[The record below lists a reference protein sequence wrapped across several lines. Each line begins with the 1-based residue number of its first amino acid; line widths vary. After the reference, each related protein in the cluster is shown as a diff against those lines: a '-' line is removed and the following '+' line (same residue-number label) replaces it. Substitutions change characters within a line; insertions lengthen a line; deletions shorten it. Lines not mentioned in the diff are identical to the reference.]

1 MSDHAGGR
9 PQPSYDPLYIR
20 FLYHFNVDRDY
31 FECHEVLEEL
41 WLEEGRNPLWQG
53 LLQVAVALYHHRNGN
68 VSGAVKLLTGALDKL
83 EPRREADIGIDLPDL
98 LARSRAYLDTLQ
110 REQQQMPFRPF
121 DIVITDPRLSAAVA
135 ELAERE
141 PVDAGEDG

>member
-31 FECHEVLEEL
+31 FECHEVMEE
-41 WLEEGRNPLWQG
+41 

-68 VSGAVKLLTGALDKL
+68 VSGAVKLFTGALEKL
-83 EPRREADIGIDLPDL
+83 EPRREADIGIDMRDL
-98 LARSRAYLDTLQ
+98 LARSRAYLDALLKD
-110 REQQQMPFRPF
+110 REQMPFRPF
-121 DIVITDPRLSAAVA
+121 DMVITDPKLSAAVA
-135 ELAERE
+135 ELAAGD
-141 PVDAGEDG
+141 PVGKDG

>member
-31 FECHEVLEEL
+31 FECHEVMEEL
-41 WLEEGRNPLWQG
+41 WLEEGRDPLWQG

-68 VSGAVKLLTGALDKL
+68 VSGAVKLFTGALEKL
-83 EPRREADIGIDLPDL
+83 EPRREADIGIDMRDL
-98 LARSRAYLDTLQ
+98 LARSRAYLDALLKD
-110 REQQQMPFRPF
+110 REQMPFRPF
-121 DIVITDPRLSAAVA
+121 DMVITDPKLSAAVA
-135 ELAERE
+135 ELVAGD
-141 PVDAGEDG
+141 PVGKDG